1 MAHQES
7 FFDDY
12 GRVIPKGLTAP
23 AHDVS
28 RRYFSFPEI
37 DLDLDQIYS
46 RITRHLDISED
57 VISLETFKARVEKIR
72 KEIVSNESISGI
84 QNGIG
89 IPFIVP
95 QQKDADIGELLE
107 RRFLPA
113 VEASYRECFPDY
125 SFVNHNTDRIVG
137 NLQCSPESRH
147 STFMEAV
154 ETSTVVGILFP
165 CLTEFSIPAAVEQV
179 SALPKNFLLGGAFD
193 TCAAFI
199 GCPELLFKPEGY
211 PPLIWMSGISGPK
224 DDVGYHFEAYG
235 YNLTFNR
242 RAHLGHVAE
251 YWASSLVRIVAA
263 C

>member
-1 MAHQES
+1 MTHQGRL
-7 FFDDY
+7 FDDY
-12 GRVIPKGLTAP
+12 GRVTPKGLTAP
-23 AHDVS
+23 VNGVS
-28 RRYFSFPEI
+28 RRYFSFPDI
-37 DLDLDQIYS
+37 DTSLDEIYS
-46 RITRHLDISED
+46 RSSRHLNISED

-72 KEIVSNESISGI
+72 KEIVSNEPISGI

-89 IPFIVP
+89 VPFIVP

-107 RRFLPA
+107 QRFLPA
-113 VEASYRECFPDY
+113 VEASYRERFPDY
-125 SFVNHNTDRIVG
+125 SFVNHNTDHIAG
-137 NLQCSPESRH
+137 NLQCLAESRH
-147 STFMEAV
+147 SLFMKAV
-154 ETSTVVGILFP
+154 ESSTVVGILFP

-179 SALPKNFLLGGAFD
+179 SALPKDILLGGALD

-242 RAHLGHVAE
+242 RAHLGQVAE
-251 YWASSLVRIVAA
+251 YWASSLVILG
-263 C
+263 